1 MTTAN
6 NHVHPVMAA
15 ILNGHAA
22 ACTPK
27 LPVAPAAPPSV
38 PAIPEY
44 SPKLAALLAEAE
56 EALGNKRVWVD
67 RIAEAVASW
76 AFEECAAAI
85 GGGK

>member
-1 MTTAN
+1 MASIIN
-6 NHVHPVMAA
+6 AHV
-15 ILNGHAA
+15 A
-22 ACTPK
+22 ACNPK
-27 LPVAPAAPPSV
+27 RDMVGFDKRPVAPVPPL
-38 PAIPEY
+38 PEFEIPEY
-44 SPKLAALLAEAE
+44 PPKLAALLAEAE